1 MLVRDEGGLHIF
13 MLTPAKRY
21 SKYTCTAVF
30 FSEEG
35 DKATTTVRTVQIVYA
50 AGSDEAEDETA
61 QNLHQTTAYRIHP
74 SSLTSVPH
82 RFLPFVWWVCD
93 VDVGTGSS
101 GWFVYKRRFG
111 YTEAS
116 FAKELTV
123 RTRQERICAVCCIA
137 KPLRQVKMKQFVV
150 FASVCCVLLA
160 GRVVL
165 SAPAPQQAGGAGTPN
180 DVQTVKYYSE
190 NNGLD
195 GYRFNYEL
203 SDGQIRSEVGTYR
216 DVKDAEGKDVKALFV
231 QGSYS
236 FVGPDGQTYWVNYTA
251 DENGYHPKVGT
262 GPTGGIQPGQES
274 PVTSA

>member
-1 MLVRDEGGLHIF
+1 
-13 MLTPAKRY
+13 
-21 SKYTCTAVF
+21 
-30 FSEEG
+30 
-35 DKATTTVRTVQIVYA
+35 
-50 AGSDEAEDETA
+50 
-61 QNLHQTTAYRIHP
+61 
-74 SSLTSVPH
+74 
-82 RFLPFVWWVCD
+82 
-93 VDVGTGSS
+93 
-101 GWFVYKRRFG
+101 
-111 YTEAS
+111 
-116 FAKELTV
+116 
-123 RTRQERICAVCCIA
+123 
-137 KPLRQVKMKQFVV
+137 MKQFVV

-165 SAPAPQQAGGAGTPN
+165 SAPAPQQASAGAGGSNNVETL
-180 DVQTVKYYSE
+180 KYYSE
-190 NNGLD
+190 NNGPD

-262 GPTGGIQPGQES
+262 GPTGGIQPGQET